1 MNLLPKQKDTDTKHK
16 LTVTKGESGR
26 GINKVFGVNT
36 YTLLYIK

>member
-1 MNLLPKQKDTDTKHK
+1 MQKINL
-16 LTVTKGESGR
+16 VTKGESGR